1 MPHERRLSQL
11 IAALVGLTGLMA
23 LAGPSRADA
32 PLVIAD
38 IAPTYS
44 LVARV
49 MNGVGRPHLLIPR
62 DADAASFELTAQDAT
77 RLSRASVVFAVGR
90 VLSPGL
96 NRPLA
101 QLSRSV
107 YFVELSEVPGLPL
120 PGTMDD
126 TRQSQVLHRID
137 PHYWLNPEVAQQW
150 LPVIADALAE
160 RDPVNAEI
168 YRRNATRA
176 AEELGGLNK
185 AIASRLRPLRELG
198 YFVPDSSFTHFEHA
212 YGLRRLA
219 LTRPDMLADLQD
231 LDTLRAQGLVC
242 IFLPPAALNSPLAEA
257 LSRRGVRIGGLD
269 PLGAGLELGP
279 NLYHRLIAR
288 AAESFVRCLGG
299 DGPGVAD

>member
-1 MPHERRLSQL
+1 M
-11 IAALVGLTGLMA
+11 IAALFGLAGVMA
-23 LAGPSRADA
+23 FAGPSRADA
-32 PLVIAD
+32 PLVFAD
-38 IAPTYS
+38 IAPTHS

-49 MNGVGRPHLLIPR
+49 MEGVGRPHLLIPR
-62 DADAASFELTAQDAT
+62 DVDAASFELSAQDAA

-96 NRPLA
+96 SRPMA

-120 PGTMDD
+120 PGTIDE
-126 TRQSQVLHRID
+126 TRQSQVLQRID
-137 PHYWLNPEVAQQW
+137 PHYWLNPEVAQHW

-160 RDPVNAEI
+160 QDPVNAETF
-168 YRRNATRA
+168 RRNALRA
-176 AEELGGLNK
+176 AEELGGINK
-185 AIASRLRPLRELG
+185 AIANRMRPLRELG
-198 YFVPDSSFTHFEHA
+198 YFVPNSSFTHFEHA

-219 LTRPDMLADLQD
+219 LTQPDVLADLQD

-242 IFLPPAALNSPLAEA
+242 IFLPPDALTSPLAEA
-257 LSRRGVRIGGLD
+257 LTRRGVRIGGLD

-279 NLYHRLIAR
+279 NLYPRLIGR